1 MKDVWICSTICVNTT
16 QAEDYKHGT
25 SWVFFITPGCEFSY
39 VLMFSIYSEHLF
51 LKNKI
56 IYFVGIPET
65 RLWIGTKHQ
74 QVLSNHMDQESMQ
87 DLGAIL

>member
-1 MKDVWICSTICVNTT
+1 MFGSARPYVSTQPKQKTISMVLV
-16 QAEDYKHGT
+16 GF
-25 SWVFFITPGCEFSY
+25 FFITPGCEFSY

-74 QVLSNHMDQESMQ
+74 QVLSNHMDQELMQ